1 VVATTAQFMAIPM
14 ARFAHYCANAAALAT
29 SPLPFLS
36 PTLRRL
42 HGVAQ
47 ALRRIAVHRLAARSR
62 PCCGPPSP
70 ELLSTGLAGLARF
83 ALPHGPPGSTIWEV
97 TMVAE
102 VRPIGRSA
110 SAAGFVLGRRLD
122 SIPFSPYHAMVIAV
136 LALVGFVEGY
146 DLAITGLVLVMAK
159 APLHLTEAHIRWL
172 AVGSTF
178 MICVGGFMAS
188 AMSDHWSRKTV
199 MQIGVVGTTFF
210 TLLIPVGAKRR
221 AADHRA
227 SLDRSRRRICC
238 LGAVPDRRRADAVTA
253 PAHLRRRL

>member
-1 VVATTAQFMAIPM
+1 
-14 ARFAHYCANAAALAT
+14 
-29 SPLPFLS
+29 
-36 PTLRRL
+36 
-42 HGVAQ
+42 
-47 ALRRIAVHRLAARSR
+47 
-62 PCCGPPSP
+62 
-70 ELLSTGLAGLARF
+70 
-83 ALPHGPPGSTIWEV
+83 
-97 TMVAE
+97 MVAE

-110 SAAGFVLGRRLD
+110 SAAGFRARPQARQL
-122 SIPFSPYHAMVIAV
+122 PFSPYHAMVIAV
-136 LALVGFVEGY
+136 LALVGVVEGY

-188 AMSDHWSRKTV
+188 VMSDHWSRKTG
-199 MQIGVVGTTFF
+199 MQIRVVGTTFF

>member
-1 VVATTAQFMAIPM
+1 
-14 ARFAHYCANAAALAT
+14 
-29 SPLPFLS
+29 
-36 PTLRRL
+36 
-42 HGVAQ
+42 
-47 ALRRIAVHRLAARSR
+47 
-62 PCCGPPSP
+62 
-70 ELLSTGLAGLARF
+70 
-83 ALPHGPPGSTIWEV
+83 
-97 TMVAE
+97 MVAE

-136 LALVGFVEGY
+136 LALVRFVEGY

-188 AMSDHWSRKTV
+188 AMSDHWSR